1 MRQAR
6 AHHGQE
12 LRHRQFI
19 AGHTPDIA
27 NNGLLKFLK
36 RGTRMTD
43 GLCGNSFWVRDTDTD
58 TDTVTGRL
66 ERFAKP
72 LWLAPVLAFIGRKIV
87 LLASSARLRRRSR

>member
-36 RGTRMTD
+36 RRTRMTD
-43 GLCGNSFWVRDTDTD
+43 GLRGNSFGVRDTDTD
-58 TDTVTGRL
+58 PVTGRL